1 MFEPFQKFVIPASR
15 RFGVSKELKASQM
28 CQVFRNVLTE
38 TFPHIE
44 DLSAHISPAS
54 FHDTYI
60 LVNVSGPGFAQEV
73 MMKKEKLINLFNEKA
88 GSSILN
94 NLRTQTKR

>member
-28 CQVFRNVLTE
+28 CQLFRKVLAE
-38 TFPHIE
+38 IFPDIE
-44 DLSAHISPAS
+44 NLNDHISPAS
-54 FHDTYI
+54 FHDTYM

-73 MMKKEKLINLFNEKA
+73 MMKKDKIISVFNEKA
-88 GSSILN
+88 GSKVLN
-94 NLRTQTKR
+94 NLRTQSKR